1 MSAVL
6 QNTTDGGFFQTFKFN
21 YVETAKIAICNNAV
35 IWIDEIIG
43 RIKSLFK
50 DDSHKDII
58 QAAYVRFWTPRLWW
72 KKHQRETEHD
82 RAWERSDNDN
92 EEQLMITTTNT
103 VTMATRIIITGLLQ
117 FGLWHVVDKMQ
128 VLNEY

>member
-21 YVETAKIAICNNAV
+21 YVETAKIAISNNGV
-35 IWIDEIIG
+35 IWTDEIIG

-58 QAAYVRFWTPRLWW
+58 QAAYIKF
-72 KKHQRETEHD
+72 
-82 RAWERSDNDN
+82 
-92 EEQLMITTTNT
+92 
-103 VTMATRIIITGLLQ
+103 
-117 FGLWHVVDKMQ
+117 
-128 VLNEY
+128 